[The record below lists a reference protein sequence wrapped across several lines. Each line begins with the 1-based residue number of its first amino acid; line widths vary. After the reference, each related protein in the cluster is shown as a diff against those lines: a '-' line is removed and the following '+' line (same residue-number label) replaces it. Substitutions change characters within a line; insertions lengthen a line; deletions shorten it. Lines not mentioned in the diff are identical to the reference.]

1 MVKEDAAVYIILFAA
16 FMILARKKY
25 IHGIVLA
32 IVSLA
37 YFGIALDVLEASA
50 ASYRDMYQSASPN
63 PGISGPMINR
73 FNNLILDA
81 ADGLKGVV
89 HTALV
94 NPGYLLTQL
103 FTTSDS
109 GWGKV
114 TYFIEMFFPLALI
127 PFCTKKVSR
136 WLLIVPVL
144 MNLLTNYQYQYDTG
158 FQYHFGITAF
168 LIYVTA
174 MNLPDLKAPT
184 RRTMVSIAAAVCCCF
199 YLANVLPTMS
209 SYQKRWEKGEET
221 YKQMDAILDT
231 LPEDA
236 SLNVGARRDRHIT
249 LRSER
254 DTEFLH

>member
-1 MVKEDAAVYIILFAA
+1 
-16 FMILARKKY
+16 
-25 IHGIVLA
+25 
-32 IVSLA
+32 
-37 YFGIALDVLEASA
+37 
-50 ASYRDMYQSASPN
+50 
-63 PGISGPMINR
+63 MINR

-221 YKQMDAILDT
+221 YKQMEAILDT

-236 SLNVGARRDRHIT
+236 SLSVSSFLLAHVADRDEVYEIKYHYQKKNGKYVVDADVDYIVFDGRYAIDKDLLAAMQEAGYEIT
-249 LRSER
+249 EEHKGLI
-254 DTEFLH
+254 TILTKTA